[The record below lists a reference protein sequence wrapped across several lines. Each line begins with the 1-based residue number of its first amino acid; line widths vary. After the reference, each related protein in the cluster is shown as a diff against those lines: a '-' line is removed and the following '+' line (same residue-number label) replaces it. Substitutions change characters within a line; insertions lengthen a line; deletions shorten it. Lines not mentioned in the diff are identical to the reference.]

1 MANIAGSGAGV
12 TAVAGVNTL
21 DNNVNA
27 KIENSTVHNGN
38 ANVKAENN
46 TKANTMVV
54 AASGAG
60 AGAAVN
66 AVTITDVA
74 SGSTIASIENSTVKK
89 AKQLLRL

>member
-60 AGAAVN
+60 VGAASKCSN
-66 AVTITDVA
+66 NNRCGIRFY
-74 SGSTIASIENSTVKK
+74 NCFN
-89 AKQLLRL
+89 